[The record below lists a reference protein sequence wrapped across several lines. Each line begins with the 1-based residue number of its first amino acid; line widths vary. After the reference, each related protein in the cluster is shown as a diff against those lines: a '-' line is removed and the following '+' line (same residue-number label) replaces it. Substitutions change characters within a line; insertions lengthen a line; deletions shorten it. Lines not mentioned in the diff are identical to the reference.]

1 MPFPMLILPYQILSN
16 CWRADYGKQ
25 KRENSIK
32 ANAENRPCYMRGRD
46 RGVLY
51 QPFENM
57 VQVAYQNSF
66 AHRRYKDNT
75 FACREPYKG
84 TENLTVGQ
92 CTYIPNV

>member
-1 MPFPMLILPYQILSN
+1 MLRKDIYKGASMPFPMLILPYQILSN
-16 CWRADYGKQ
+16 CWRVDYGKQ

-57 VQVAYQNSF
+57 VQVAYQNIV
-66 AHRRYKDNT
+66 AEK
-75 FACREPYKG
+75 AE
-84 TENLTVGQ
+84 E
-92 CTYIPNV
+92 